1 MCFKYKYK
9 PYNIIDRPNFEQN
22 VLFEKKCLNV
32 DLKISSKISRRE
44 NETTINK
51 IEVCISKLHDV
62 CSKIQYN
69 NIINNFPKPYQS
81 STRVTKLNSRKHALY
96 SRRFETSMLCYD
108 VSNCDCC
115 GKMCINHDDNIFKK
129 TY

>member
-1 MCFKYKYK
+1 M
-9 PYNIIDRPNFEQN
+9 
-22 VLFEKKCLNV
+22 LFEKKCLNV
-32 DLKISSKISRRE
+32 DLKISSKISRQE
-44 NETTINK
+44 KETTINK

-62 CSKIQYN
+62 CSKSPYN

-129 TY
+129 NY